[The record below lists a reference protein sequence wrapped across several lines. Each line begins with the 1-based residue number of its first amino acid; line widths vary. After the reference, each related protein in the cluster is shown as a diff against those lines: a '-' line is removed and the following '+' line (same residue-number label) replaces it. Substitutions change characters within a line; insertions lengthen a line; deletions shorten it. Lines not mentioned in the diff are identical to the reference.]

1 MISTKFAAFNQKVEF
16 AVVRLRALR
25 VLPKTEG
32 TERAQRKILNRLNLD
47 ETTAVAVRLAELE
60 AKDQANTHAAVNTP
74 AQQTEV
80 FRG

>member
-1 MISTKFAAFNQKVEF
+1 MNSKFEAFNHKVEF

-25 VLPKTEG
+25 ALPATEG

-60 AKDQANTHAAVNTP
+60 NKTQASVCTP
-74 AQQTEV
+74 APQSEV
-80 FRG
+80 SHG